1 MIKRVQMSAK
11 PGAFDFRF
19 IPNKNGKEAKPNK
32 KDSDKVKECRE
43 KLKKEQM
50 VLDGAVKMLQIAT
63 PNQKNMVEMSIIES
77 KRRLEFLEGEMK
89 RLQIRKVSIA
99 DPEQNANLT
108 TLEFTETRIG
118 INACILVLYVDYLL
132 FNTTANV

>member
-1 MIKRVQMSAK
+1 
-11 PGAFDFRF
+11 
-19 IPNKNGKEAKPNK
+19 
-32 KDSDKVKECRE
+32 
-43 KLKKEQM
+43 M

-99 DPEQNANLT
+99 DPEQTANMT
-108 TLEFTETRIG
+108 TLDSTETRIG
-118 INACILVLYVDYLL
+118 IL
-132 FNTTANV
+132 